1 MAWGSNSIPAAWND
15 LRAVGAAARELLLR
29 AAAAR
34 WNTRQTGLRT
44 ERGFVIATDGRK
56 LGYGELAEAA
66 SQLKPA
72 ASAPAPKTPAQYVLI
87 GQDAGD
93 VDAHDIVTG
102 RQHFAIDD
110 WFGDTL
116 VAVIARCPFPG
127 GKLASLDDA
136 AALKVKGVT
145 KVMTIPA
152 PSAAQAVGTQQLAA
166 GVAVLAHDTWS
177 ALQGSAKLDVRW
189 QPGATAAHGDDTLAQ
204 AAATALQGDPTD
216 AVRSDGDVA
225 HASKHARYTF
235 KAEYRF
241 ATLTHAELEPP
252 NALVQVD
259 SQRAVVIAPVQNPR
273 VTFETVRRL
282 TGLAPDKIDIRLP
295 RAGGGFGRFLETD
308 YIAEAVLLAKT
319 AGKPLKLLW
328 TRADAFAHD
337 TYRPFSVHQLQAC
350 ADRKHALTGWTHH
363 IASTSRLAGREP
375 RSRWWLSEM
384 HPDDLPAGL
393 IDNLQYAWYALDSAL
408 PRGSYRASSQAWTM
422 PPRSRSRAS
431 PR

>member
-1 MAWGSNSIPAAWND
+1 MTAGYDPARRRFLQILGTASGALVVGLPALAWTPDQLIGQNLIRLNPYLRIEPDGTTVIGARDPEVGQGIRTAEARIIAEELDADWNRVVVAPMDLGVTNADGEPHWIYNHQMAWGSNSIPAAWND

-56 LGYGELAEAA
+56 LGYGELAQAA

-72 ASAPAPKTPAQYVLI
+72 ASAPALKTPAQYVLI

-116 VAVIARCPFPG
+116 VAVIARCPYPG
-127 GKLASLDDA
+127 GKLAHLDDA

-177 ALQGSAKLDVRW
+177 ALQGIAKLDVRW

-204 AAATALQGDPTD
+204 AAAMALQGDPTE
-216 AVRSDGDVA
+216 AVRSDGDFA

-273 VTFETVRRL
+273 ATYETVRRL

-295 RAGGGFGRFLETD
+295 RAG
-308 YIAEAVLLAKT
+308 
-319 AGKPLKLLW
+319 
-328 TRADAFAHD
+328 
-337 TYRPFSVHQLQAC
+337 
-350 ADRKHALTGWTHH
+350 
-363 IASTSRLAGREP
+363 
-375 RSRWWLSEM
+375 
-384 HPDDLPAGL
+384 
-393 IDNLQYAWYALDSAL
+393 
-408 PRGSYRASSQAWTM
+408 
-422 PPRSRSRAS
+422 
-431 PR
+431 